1 MILSIS
7 RNIII
12 NPKAYLKVSRLILQ
26 WLCENKSIYLSTSL
40 SFILTP
46 YLVCSVTKRK
56 KKKKKEFVFQQ
67 LEKIVILLSLR
78 VEIKLFK
85 LMSLVNI

>member
-26 WLCENKSIYLSTSL
+26 WLCENKSMYLSTSL
-40 SFILTP
+40 SIYSNTLFGLQC
-46 YLVCSVTKRK
+46 YQKEK
-56 KKKKKEFVFQQ
+56 KKKGVCVSTARENCHFIITSSRNKTVQAN
-67 LEKIVILLSLR
+67 VS
-78 VEIKLFK
+78 
-85 LMSLVNI
+85 S